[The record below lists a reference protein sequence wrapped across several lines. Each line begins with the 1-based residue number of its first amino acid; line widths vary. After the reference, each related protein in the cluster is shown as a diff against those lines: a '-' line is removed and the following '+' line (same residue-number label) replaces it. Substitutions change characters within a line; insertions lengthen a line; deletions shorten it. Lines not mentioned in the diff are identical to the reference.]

1 MTGKFSFY
9 LRSEYRQVKDP
20 TDWTL
25 RNAGIPIRKWV
36 PNPIAKFYARIQP
49 HLPEWSFITIH
60 YLYFIGTCMV
70 SSLIIWGSSTSR
82 KVGYTDSLFL
92 AVSAMTEAGALYDTE
107 EVVLHLLK
115 GTYV

>member
-1 MTGKFSFY
+1 
-9 LRSEYRQVKDP
+9 
-20 TDWTL
+20 
-25 RNAGIPIRKWV
+25 
-36 PNPIAKFYARIQP
+36 
-49 HLPEWSFITIH
+49 
-60 YLYFIGTCMV
+60 MV

-115 GTYV
+115 GT